1 MGFFTQVTFSGSFRI
16 FLFQDVTME
25 KEVVTLLGAPH
36 YRRGSGVSSCI
47 SKECH
52 TGEEE
57 NTLANVFGEVCLN

>member
-1 MGFFTQVTFSGSFRI
+1 
-16 FLFQDVTME
+16 ME